1 MYWDNSVDDYLQV
14 VKKHLLKFLIKN
26 IDNPNTS
33 DFKDG
38 IGFLISLDEG
48 FKKQLLNIL
57 KNTK

>member
-33 DFKDG
+33 DFKDR